1 MIFTCFPCNYNSIL
15 NILNNSLSPA
25 THQPFTDT
33 YTHTHTHTHTLTRFL
48 SLSHTGVQP
57 ERLVDA
63 FNVKHCALSL
73 VGEPIMYPRI
83 NEMLHALHDR
93 KISTF
98 LVTNAQVSEDNIKVF
113 GLLNTLTR
121 THYYRSRHP
130 CRFSFCSLS
139 ISLPLSHSLSP
150 SLSLSLRLPHSLSLT
165 LSSPSRSEI

>member
-1 MIFTCFPCNYNSIL
+1 MILKLASIFTRTMTISHDVPPTFLLPRS
-15 NILNNSLSPA
+15 
-25 THQPFTDT
+25 
-33 YTHTHTHTHTLTRFL
+33 L
-48 SLSHTGVQP
+48 SLSLFPSNTLTYTYTLTYTGVQP

-113 GLLNTLTR
+113 RLLNTLTR

-130 CRFSFCSLS
+130 CRFSFCSIS

-150 SLSLSLRLPHSLSLT
+150 SLSLSLPLPHSLSLT

>member
-1 MIFTCFPCNYNSIL
+1 
-15 NILNNSLSPA
+15 
-25 THQPFTDT
+25 
-33 YTHTHTHTHTLTRFL
+33 
-48 SLSHTGVQP
+48 
-57 ERLVDA
+57 
-63 FNVKHCALSL
+63 
-73 VGEPIMYPRI
+73 MYPRI

-139 ISLPLSHSLSP
+139 LDLSP
-150 SLSLSLRLPHSLSLT
+150 SLTLSLSFNLPLTPSPSLSF
-165 LSSPSRSEI
+165 PHP